1 VSSHRIEETLTM
13 KNSHHFRQAILAAVV
28 AIAFCSSVA
37 AADFDNGNLPLTVV
51 LPRLVKGIRGVSP
64 GANDASIILRIITFV
79 QNGWFDALAPYHPTA
94 VGVYSRIPRRPAAES
109 ATNRNKN
116 IAAMYASYRVLNSL
130 LPQNAVEWRR
140 MMFSVG
146 LDPAD
151 ASTDTTTPVG
161 IGNVAGMS
169 LIAAR
174 LHDGM
179 NQLGDEG
186 GVKYNRRP
194 YSDYTGYKPVN
205 TAYELIDPSRWQPN
219 VNTKGGGLFQVQQFV
234 TPQYRLTKPYSY
246 ADPMAFHVPPPIKS
260 DVHNFDAYKQQA
272 DEVLAASAALTD
284 ELKMKAE
291 MFDDKIM
298 ALGTPGVWLDL
309 THRFTLDQFVQER
322 FMSHLAT
329 FDAGIFVW
337 QEKFRYDAVRP
348 FTAIRYIYGDNP
360 VTAWGGPGQGTVHDM
375 PGKEWRSYMT
385 TADHPEYP
393 SASTCFCAAYAQANR
408 RLLGTDEFGYR
419 VLRLKGS
426 SMVEP
431 GITPSKSIVLTFK
444 TFTDFVDDCGM
455 ARVNGGVHFLSAV
468 EASRDVCSVFGDL
481 AYEFVKAHIDGTAP

>member
-1 VSSHRIEETLTM
+1 MRNL
-13 KNSHHFRQAILAAVV
+13 HHFTRAILAALTVIV
-28 AIAFCSSVA
+28 LCSSVVTA
-37 AADFDNGNLPLTVV
+37 TAADFDHGNLPLTVV
-51 LPRLVKGIRGVSP
+51 LPRLVGAIRGVSP

-94 VGVYSRIPRRPAAES
+94 VGVYSRLGRRPPAES
-109 ATNRNKN
+109 TTNRNKN
-116 IAAMYASYRVLNSL
+116 IAAMYASYRVLSSL
-130 LPQNAVEWRR
+130 LPQNAVEWRG
-140 MMFSVG
+140 MMNSVG

-151 ASTDTTTPVG
+151 NSTDTTTPVG

-205 TAYELIDPSRWQPN
+205 TAYELIDAGRWQPN

-246 ADPMAFHVPPPIKS
+246 PDPTVFHVPAPFKS
-260 DVHNFDAYKQQA
+260 DPHNVDAYKRQA
-272 DEVLAASAALTD
+272 DEVLAASAHLTD
-284 ELKMKAE
+284 VLKAKAE
-291 MFDDKIM
+291 LFDDKIM

-309 THRFTLDQFVQER
+309 TKHFTLDQFVQER
-322 FMSHLAT
+322 FMSHLAA
-329 FDAGIFVW
+329 FDAGIVVW

-348 FTAIRYIYGDNP
+348 FTAIHHLYGDNP
-360 VTAWGGPGQGTVHDM
+360 VTAWGGPGKGTVTDM
-375 PGKEWRSYMT
+375 PGNEWRSYMT

-408 RLLGTDEFGYR
+408 RLLGTDDFGYR
-419 VLRLKGS
+419 VLVRKGS
-426 SMVEP
+426 SDVEP
-431 GITPSKSIVLTFK
+431 GITPHKTLLLTFN
-444 TFTDFVDDCGM
+444 TFTDFENDCGM

-468 EASRDVCSVFGDL
+468 EASKDICGQFGDL

>member
-1 VSSHRIEETLTM
+1 MRNPPHPSRL
-13 KNSHHFRQAILAAVV
+13 ILAALTMIVL
-28 AIAFCSSVA
+28 CSSTVTAA

-51 LPRLVKGIRGVSP
+51 LPRLVRAIRGVSP

-94 VGVYSRIPRRPAAES
+94 VGVYSRLGRRPAAEG

-116 IAAMYASYRVLNSL
+116 IAALYASYRVLNSL
-130 LPQNAVEWRR
+130 LPQNADEWRR
-140 MMFSVG
+140 MMLSVG

-151 ASTDTTTPVG
+151 NSTDTTTPVG

-246 ADPMAFHVPPPIKS
+246 DDPAAFHVPPPLKS

-284 ELKMKAE
+284 VLKAKAE
-291 MFDDKIM
+291 LFDDKIM
-298 ALGTPGVWLDL
+298 ALGTPGIYLDI
-309 THRFTLDQFVQER
+309 THHFTLDQFVQER
-322 FMSHLAT
+322 FMSHLAA

-337 QEKFRYDAVRP
+337 QEKYRYDAVRP
-348 FTAIRYIYGDNP
+348 FTAIRYLYGDNP

-375 PGKEWRSYMT
+375 PGREWRSYMT

-408 RLLGTDEFGYR
+408 RLLGTDDFNYL
-419 VLRLKGS
+419 VLVRKGS
-426 SMVEP
+426 SNVEP
-431 GITPSKSIVLTFK
+431 GITPSKTLLLHFK

-468 EASRDVCSVFGDL
+468 EASKDVCSVFGDL
-481 AYEFVKAHIDGTAP
+481 AYEFVKKHIDGTAN